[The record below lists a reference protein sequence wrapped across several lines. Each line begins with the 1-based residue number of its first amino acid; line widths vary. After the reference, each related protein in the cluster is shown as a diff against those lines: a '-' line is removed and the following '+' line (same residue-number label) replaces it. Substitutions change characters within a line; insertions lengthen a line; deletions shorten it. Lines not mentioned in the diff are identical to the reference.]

1 MSLNKDSN
9 QVISNLSEIIS
20 NCSNLSKDY
29 ERKHGELLEVADGFE
44 KAVLIIKTQIN
55 HYKDLI
61 TNLFNIINQAN
72 ILSNNDLNQM
82 RIIQDKTMENFKK
95 LKNTLEHN
103 SENKLDNSIENL
115 MDNYNEIFKNN
126 DDLNTISKDLNKNN
140 DKLEKNN
147 DDLTKKQEQFSL
159 DKNFDNFTNELT
171 KSVNKLHNFIDK
183 NEKFINS
190 NEFKKGGK
198 SRKKINMRKKK
209 SKKKF

>member
-72 ILSNNDLNQM
+72 ILSNNDLNKM
-82 RIIQDKTMENFKK
+82 RIVQDKTMENFKK
-95 LKNTLEHN
+95 LKNTLEN
-103 SENKLDNSIENL
+103 YSENKTDNNIENL

-126 DDLNTISKDLNKNN
+126 DKELLNENN
-140 DKLEKNN
+140 SDF
-147 DDLTKKQEQFSL
+147 TKKNTEKLSL
-159 DKNFDNFTNELT
+159 NNTNFDNITNELT
-171 KSVNKLHNFIDK
+171 ESVNKLHNFIDK
-183 NEKFINS
+183 NQEFIKNS
-190 NEFKKGGK
+190 KFKKGGR
-198 SRKKINMRKKK
+198 SRKKNNMRKKN